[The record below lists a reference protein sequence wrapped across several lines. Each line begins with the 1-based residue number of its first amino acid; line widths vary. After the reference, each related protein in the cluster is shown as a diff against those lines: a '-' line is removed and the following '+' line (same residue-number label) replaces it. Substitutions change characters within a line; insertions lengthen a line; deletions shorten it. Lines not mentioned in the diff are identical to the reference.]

1 MSVTESGS
9 KLATAVEED
18 NNDRSTP
25 ALKHISFM
33 LKAAH
38 SLSKYHQKNPDL
50 VRKLS
55 LKYMKQ
61 KEKRIRDAMKFFL
74 RASPKKEDIAGIRL
88 KVILVCKAL
97 IKVVAHSELQS
108 VRAEYTY
115 LNDLDLI
122 CHRLIDKFEKMTEDG
137 VEEGTNNPAA
147 HSDEAM
153 SEDNNES
160 GNDGDDDDSKRSQQK
175 KAVASKGGRPRG
187 KKRGGHHQHSINIS
201 VKKRKAKE
209 V

>member
-137 VEEGTNNPAA
+137 VEDGNPTT